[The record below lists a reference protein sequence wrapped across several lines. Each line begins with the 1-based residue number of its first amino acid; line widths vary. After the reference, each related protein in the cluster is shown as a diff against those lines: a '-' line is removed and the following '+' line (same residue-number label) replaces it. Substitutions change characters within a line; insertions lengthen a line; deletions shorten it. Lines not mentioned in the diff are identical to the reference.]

1 MVSFGLQ
8 NPFACRIRRVLAGE
22 RGPTTSCGVIHSM
35 SRACRLNTA
44 TEICVL
50 GTQTARRCG
59 KYGGP
64 SMSGRPVRTAGTPV
78 PDDRMEDSLCARR
91 YSRFSEAYRSS
102 QQYRAAARQP
112 LYNLGDS
119 IRDPAQ
125 TERFRRFKA
134 MQDLEGKS
142 EPSAYRGLRLVQVR
156 CAASVQAA
164 KPRFRGVCDG
174 RHLLPAINGASLT
187 SAMLRQAISVRSST
201 GCTLRC
207 TLLDRNGRLEHAI
220 RRKGSSTIF
229 RAELSP
235 TQASLRS

>member
-164 KPRFRGVCDG
+164 KPRFPGCVRRPPPVTRDQG
-174 RHLLPAINGASLT
+174 RISNNHYAC
-187 SAMLRQAISVRSST
+187 QAISVRSST

-207 TLLDRNGRLEHAI
+207 TLLDRNGRLERAI